1 MCCDDSCSDNCRVVF
16 FVISLHLRTRQRTH
30 FHAPTIQTNSFCFGS
45 NIYNVFVGSEFNQG
59 KKRELGMPFL
69 CFLAITT
76 TMFTDIELIITRL
89 LLIHSPA
96 CCHVTWGFTVGRPKG
111 NGLELFS
118 G

>member
-1 MCCDDSCSDNCRVVF
+1 MPRQYKQIH
-16 FVISLHLRTRQRTH
+16 FVLGQISIMFLLEVNLIKAKNVNWVCH
-30 FHAPTIQTNSFCFGS
+30 FC
-45 NIYNVFVGSEFNQG
+45 V
-59 KKRELGMPFL
+59 
-69 CFLAITT
+69 FLAITT